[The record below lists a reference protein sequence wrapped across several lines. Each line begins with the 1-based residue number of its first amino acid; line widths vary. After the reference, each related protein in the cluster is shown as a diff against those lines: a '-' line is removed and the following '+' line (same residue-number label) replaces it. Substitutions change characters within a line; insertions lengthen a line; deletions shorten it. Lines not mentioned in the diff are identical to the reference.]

1 VSSPVHY
8 TGCFAKLSKTG
19 WDDLSRQGRSFLP
32 ATGVWQSNQKTC
44 DLRPGDLSILS
55 GVNAMDEPKQLINR
69 FVEELWNERRLD
81 VADAIF
87 AKDCV
92 THQLRS
98 GVPADAVPRGPQAI
112 KEHVAGWI
120 ASFPDLRFSIE
131 QMLSEG
137 DRVVTQLLMEGTH
150 QGAWLGI
157 PASGKKM
164 QIRMFTV
171 HRVVQGKIVEDW
183 VLVESLG
190 VFQQLGVVPNTAD
203 LVGNFLRQQSNC

>member
-1 VSSPVHY
+1 M
-8 TGCFAKLSKTG
+8 
-19 WDDLSRQGRSFLP
+19 DD
-32 ATGVWQSNQKTC
+32 
-44 DLRPGDLSILS
+44 
-55 GVNAMDEPKQLINR
+55 PKQLINR
-69 FVEELWNERRLD
+69 FVQELWNERRLE
-81 VADAIF
+81 VADSIF

-98 GVPADAVPRGPQAI
+98 GVPADAVPRGPEAI

-120 ASFPDLRFSIE
+120 ASFPDLHFNIE
-131 QMLSEG
+131 QMVSEG
-137 DRVVTQLLMEGTH
+137 DCVMTQMLMEGTH

-171 HRVVQGKIVEDW
+171 HRVVQSKIVEDW

-190 VFQQLGVVPNTAD
+190 VFQQLGVVPDTSD
-203 LVGNFLRQQSNC
+203 LLGNFLRLQGK

>member
-1 VSSPVHY
+1 
-8 TGCFAKLSKTG
+8 
-19 WDDLSRQGRSFLP
+19 
-32 ATGVWQSNQKTC
+32 
-44 DLRPGDLSILS
+44 
-55 GVNAMDEPKQLINR
+55 
-69 FVEELWNERRLD
+69 LD
-81 VADAIF
+81 AADAIF

-98 GVPADAVPRGPQAI
+98 GVPVDAVTRGPQAM

-120 ASFPDLRFSIE
+120 ASFPDFRFSIE

-150 QGAWLGI
+150 RGAWMGI
-157 PASGKKM
+157 PARGKKL
-164 QIRMFTV
+164 QIRMFTI

-190 VFQQLGVVPNTAD
+190 FFQQLGAVPNTAD
-203 LVGNFLRQQSNC
+203 LVGDFLGQQGNYGSGLL

>member
-1 VSSPVHY
+1 M
-8 TGCFAKLSKTG
+8 
-19 WDDLSRQGRSFLP
+19 DD
-32 ATGVWQSNQKTC
+32 
-44 DLRPGDLSILS
+44 
-55 GVNAMDEPKQLINR
+55 PKQLINR

-98 GVPADAVPRGPQAI
+98 GVPEDAVPRGPQAI
-112 KEHVAGWI
+112 KEHVTSWI
-120 ASFPDLRFSIE
+120 ASFPDLHFRIE

-137 DRVVTQLLMEGTH
+137 DRVATQLLMEGTH
-150 QGAWLGI
+150 QGSWLGI
-157 PASGKKM
+157 PASGKKI

-171 HRVVQGKIVEDW
+171 HRVVHGKIVEDS

-190 VFQQLGVVPNTAD
+190 VLQQLGVVPDTAA
-203 LVGNFLRQQSNC
+203 LLSNFLRQQSNC

>member
-1 VSSPVHY
+1 M
-8 TGCFAKLSKTG
+8 
-19 WDDLSRQGRSFLP
+19 DD
-32 ATGVWQSNQKTC
+32 
-44 DLRPGDLSILS
+44 
-55 GVNAMDEPKQLINR
+55 PKQLINR
-69 FVEELWNERRLD
+69 FVEELWNERRLE

-87 AKDCV
+87 GTDCV

-98 GVPADAVPRGPQAI
+98 GVAVDAVPRGPQAM

-120 ASFPDLRFSIE
+120 ASFPDLHFSIE
-131 QMLSEG
+131 QMVSEG

-190 VFQQLGVVPNTAD
+190 FFQQLGVVPNAAD
-203 LVGNFLRQQSNC
+203 LVGNFVRQQGNG

>member
-1 VSSPVHY
+1 MDDP
-8 TGCFAKLSKTG
+8 KL
-19 WDDLSRQGRSFLP
+19 
-32 ATGVWQSNQKTC
+32 
-44 DLRPGDLSILS
+44 
-55 GVNAMDEPKQLINR
+55 LIRR
-69 FVEELWNERRLD
+69 FVEELWNERQLD

-98 GVPADAVPRGPQAI
+98 GVSVDAVPRGPQAI
-112 KEHVAGWI
+112 KEHIAGWI

-137 DRVVTQLLMEGTH
+137 NHVATQLLMEGTH

-157 PASGKKM
+157 PASDKRV

-171 HRVVQGKIVEDW
+171 HHVVQGKIVEDW

-190 VFQQLGVVPNTAD
+190 LFQQLGVVPDTAD
-203 LVGNFLRQQSNC
+203 LVGNFLRQRNC

>member
-1 VSSPVHY
+1 M
-8 TGCFAKLSKTG
+8 
-19 WDDLSRQGRSFLP
+19 DD
-32 ATGVWQSNQKTC
+32 
-44 DLRPGDLSILS
+44 
-55 GVNAMDEPKQLINR
+55 PKQVIRR

-98 GVPADAVPRGPQAI
+98 GEPADAVTRGPLVI
-112 KEHVAGWI
+112 KEHIAGWI

-137 DRVVTQLLMEGTH
+137 DRVVMQLLMEGTH
-150 QGAWLGI
+150 QNAWLGI

-171 HRVVQGKIVEDW
+171 HRVVLGKIVEDW

-190 VFQQLGVVPNTAD
+190 VFQQLGVVPSTAD
-203 LVGNFLRQQSNC
+203 LVGNYLRQQSSC

>member
-1 VSSPVHY
+1 M
-8 TGCFAKLSKTG
+8 
-19 WDDLSRQGRSFLP
+19 DD
-32 ATGVWQSNQKTC
+32 
-44 DLRPGDLSILS
+44 
-55 GVNAMDEPKQLINR
+55 PKQLINR
-69 FVEELWNERRLD
+69 FVEELWNERRLET
-81 VADAIF
+81 ADAIF

-98 GVPADAVPRGPQAI
+98 GAPVDTVSRGPDAI

-131 QMLSEG
+131 QILSEG
-137 DRVVTQLLMEGTH
+137 DCVVTQLRMEGTH

-157 PASGKKM
+157 PASGNKV
-164 QIRMFTV
+164 QIRMFTI

-190 VFQQLGVVPNTAD
+190 LFQQLGVVPGSAD
-203 LVGNFLRQQSNC
+203 LVENFLRQQRNC

>member
-1 VSSPVHY
+1 M
-8 TGCFAKLSKTG
+8 
-19 WDDLSRQGRSFLP
+19 DD
-32 ATGVWQSNQKTC
+32 
-44 DLRPGDLSILS
+44 
-55 GVNAMDEPKQLINR
+55 PKQLINR
-69 FVEELWNERRLD
+69 FVEELWNERRLE

-98 GVPADAVPRGPQAI
+98 GVPVDAVPRGPQVI

-164 QIRMFTV
+164 QIRTYSV
-171 HRVVQGKIVEDW
+171 HRVFRGKFVEARYW
-183 VLVESLG
+183 KALG
-190 VFQQLGVVPNTAD
+190 DSSNGLSEHSRLGGQFLASARQLLIPGRYA
-203 LVGNFLRQQSNC
+203 F

>member
-1 VSSPVHY
+1 M
-8 TGCFAKLSKTG
+8 
-19 WDDLSRQGRSFLP
+19 DD
-32 ATGVWQSNQKTC
+32 
-44 DLRPGDLSILS
+44 
-55 GVNAMDEPKQLINR
+55 PKRVISR

-87 AKDCV
+87 AEDCV

-98 GVPADAVPRGPQAI
+98 GVPTDAVPRGPQAI
-112 KEHVAGWI
+112 KGHVKGWI
-120 ASFPDLRFSIE
+120 AHFPDLRFGIE

-157 PASGKKM
+157 PASGKKI

-171 HRVVQGKIVEDW
+171 HRVVKGKIVEDW

-190 VFQQLGVVPNTAD
+190 IFQQLGVIPDIAD
-203 LVGNFLRQQSNC
+203 LVRNFLRQQAIAE

>member
-1 VSSPVHY
+1 M
-8 TGCFAKLSKTG
+8 
-19 WDDLSRQGRSFLP
+19 DDVKR
-32 ATGVWQSNQKTC
+32 
-44 DLRPGDLSILS
+44 
-55 GVNAMDEPKQLINR
+55 LISR
-69 FVEELWNERRLD
+69 FVQELWNERRLD

-87 AKDCV
+87 SKDCV

-98 GVPADAVPRGPQAI
+98 GVPADAVPRGPQLI
-112 KEHVAGWI
+112 REHVTGWI

-137 DRVVTQLLMEGTH
+137 DRVAMQLLMEGTH

-157 PASGKKM
+157 PPSGKKM
-164 QIRMFTV
+164 HIRMFTV
-171 HRVVQGKIVEDW
+171 HRVVQDKIVEDW

-190 VFQQLGVVPNTAD
+190 IFQQLGVVPDTAD